1 MKNPI
6 DLHFGGAGGAYF
18 LASPGELVI
27 DLEKRDRN
35 IHDRRTDLRAV
46 LLGPDREVLEDMT
59 IPDAGYQE
67 GLGPVQRVTLS
78 TRVPRKGIYALSIT
92 ISQDRYGE
100 EIMWGLST
108 NCERYLIE
116 TSRGHKDA
124 RHLEPLVLLS
134 PGISGEVCFIPA
146 DSGFE
151 LEISGLNEEVSEIP
165 ILDHTNSCV
174 CKLTPTAEG
183 NASHTFP
190 AGRYRG
196 GRPWRLQ
203 LSSMEAVI
211 EIDGVTR
218 WEQDDP
224 YQHMSYWSPDLNTFF
239 PLHQFRWLVTPY
251 NRTLPVEPGQAGA
264 FSFQVHNNSD
274 VTDTFMLN
282 LQKPDSSAASFQLK
296 TNAVRLNHG
305 KTADVVVWF
314 TATEDPTSE
323 PSIAHL
329 EVSPRSHPDLSTF
342 ATLKLETG
350 PVAYRKNLDL
360 PLRFTPYLHENEQ
373 FGYIP
378 NCPVLNQIYFD
389 QENRPFVHT
398 PSGVSALRDG
408 NWTNTPLVSEEGTQ
422 LGARST
428 KIAFDSH
435 NNVYILASDRGEPV
449 LMHSSDGGKSFSTSR
464 TSTGRGSRSS
474 FDIEQ
479 FSGHNVPEYPPPVVR
494 YTQTLADENLIW
506 RRLNDMELFLPTVTG
521 KGLEWGDPI
530 LVSDKCIG
538 ISMHSGIPSTV
549 VSWGSKIHLVWAE
562 ATDPGV
568 EVPGVP
574 TFVATYDRETGI
586 LGESVMI
593 GYGPPANDIH
603 NTPCITID
611 GKGHLHVLVGTHG
624 RPFPYAKSLNPDDVY
639 SGWSDVS
646 LMWPDARQTYIG
658 LVCDPNDTLHA
669 TFRLWFEGTDY
680 FPAGNY
686 GTLSHQS
693 KPAEGQ
699 WVEPR
704 VLVVPPFSEYSVFYH
719 RLTIDRTG
727 RLFLCYD
734 YYSTYWF
741 YRNDYRGSRRSLL
754 MSADAGQSWKLA
766 ETSDF

>member
-1 MKNPI
+1 
-6 DLHFGGAGGAYF
+6 
-18 LASPGELVI
+18 
-27 DLEKRDRN
+27 
-35 IHDRRTDLRAV
+35 
-46 LLGPDREVLEDMT
+46 
-59 IPDAGYQE
+59 
-67 GLGPVQRVTLS
+67 
-78 TRVPRKGIYALSIT
+78 
-92 ISQDRYGE
+92 
-100 EIMWGLST
+100 
-108 NCERYLIE
+108 
-116 TSRGHKDA
+116 
-124 RHLEPLVLLS
+124 
-134 PGISGEVCFIPA
+134 
-146 DSGFE
+146 
-151 LEISGLNEEVSEIP
+151 
-165 ILDHTNSCV
+165 
-174 CKLTPTAEG
+174 
-183 NASHTFP
+183 
-190 AGRYRG
+190 
-196 GRPWRLQ
+196 
-203 LSSMEAVI
+203 
-211 EIDGVTR
+211 
-218 WEQDDP
+218 
-224 YQHMSYWSPDLNTFF
+224 
-239 PLHQFRWLVTPY
+239 
-251 NRTLPVEPGQAGA
+251 
-264 FSFQVHNNSD
+264 
-274 VTDTFMLN
+274 
-282 LQKPDSSAASFQLK
+282 
-296 TNAVRLNHG
+296 
-305 KTADVVVWF
+305 
-314 TATEDPTSE
+314 
-323 PSIAHL
+323 
-329 EVSPRSHPDLSTF
+329 
-342 ATLKLETG
+342 
-350 PVAYRKNLDL
+350 
-360 PLRFTPYLHENEQ
+360 
-373 FGYIP
+373 
-378 NCPVLNQIYFD
+378 
-389 QENRPFVHT
+389 
-398 PSGVSALRDG
+398 
-408 NWTNTPLVSEEGTQ
+408 
-422 LGARST
+422 
-428 KIAFDSH
+428 
-435 NNVYILASDRGEPV
+435 
-449 LMHSSDGGKSFSTSR
+449 
-464 TSTGRGSRSS
+464 
-474 FDIEQ
+474 
-479 FSGHNVPEYPPPVVR
+479 
-494 YTQTLADENLIW
+494 
-506 RRLNDMELFLPTVTG
+506 MELFLPTVTG

-766 ETSDF
+766 EMSDF